1 MSRERGRFRK
11 PMDPGALAFSSSL
24 PVDRQ
29 LAREDIEGSL
39 AHVAMLAKRRILPP
53 SSAKRIAAGLKRIDR
68 EVALA
73 GTLPESRRAGA
84 GNRMA
89 ADDIHMAVESL
100 LTSRIGG
107 AAGMLHTARSRNDQ
121 VALDER
127 LFLKRRI
134 IAIQTSILKLQRAF
148 VGQASRHRLTIVPGY
163 THLQRAQ
170 PVLFAHH
177 LLAYAAMFQ
186 RDAERLQDCLWR
198 VDLSPLGAGALAGT
212 TFSIDRRQ
220 VARSLGLRGI
230 VENSIDAVSDRDV
243 QIEFLSACAITMMH
257 LSRLGEE
264 LVLWSS
270 SEWDF
275 AVIGEGFATGSSI
288 MPQKRNPDIAE
299 LIRGKSGRT
308 YGNLVAL
315 LTVMKGLPLAYNRDM
330 QEDKEPLIDS
340 ARTVEESLTVA
351 AAMLGSTRFRPG
363 RFSGEMK
370 QDSMLAT
377 DLADYL
383 ARKGVPFRKAH
394 AVVGEIARSCAG
406 KGVGLRDLSLK
417 EYKSYSPLFESDALR
432 LLQPLASV
440 RAKRSEGSTNPAQ
453 VDRAIR
459 RWVRVL
465 GGSGSMAKGRTVR
478 QPRRRGQA

>member
-1 MSRERGRFRK
+1 M
-11 PMDPGALAFSSSL
+11 A
-24 PVDRQ
+24 VD
-29 LAREDIEGSL
+29 D
-39 AHVAMLAKRRILPP
+39 V
-53 SSAKRIAAGLKRIDR
+53 
-68 EVALA
+68 
-73 GTLPESRRAGA
+73 
-84 GNRMA
+84 
-89 ADDIHMAVESL
+89 HMAVEAL
-100 LTSRIGG
+100 LTSRIGE

-127 LFLKRRI
+127 LFLKKRI
-134 IAIQTSILKLQRAF
+134 AAIQGSIRRLQRAF
-148 VGQASRHRLTIVPGY
+148 LRQARRHRLSVVPGY

-170 PVLFAHH
+170 PILFAHH
-177 LLAYAAMFQ
+177 LLAYIAMLK
-186 RDAERLQDCLWR
+186 RDGERFQDCLAR
-198 VDLSPLGAGALAGT
+198 VDRSPLGAGALAGT
-212 TFSIDRRQ
+212 TFPIDRRR
-220 VARSLGLRGI
+220 VARSLGFRGI
-230 VENSIDAVSDRDV
+230 VENSVDAVSDRDV
-243 QIEFLSACAITMMH
+243 QIEFLAACAITMMH

-299 LIRGKSGRT
+299 LIRGKSGRV

-351 AAMLGSTRFRPG
+351 AAMLSSTRFRPE
-363 RFSGEMK
+363 RFAAEMK
-370 QDSMLAT
+370 QDAMLAT

-394 AVVGEIARSCAG
+394 AVVGEIVRTCAG

-417 EYKSYSPLFESDALR
+417 EYKSHNPLFERDALE
-432 LLQPLASV
+432 LLHPLASV
-440 RAKRSEGSTNPAQ
+440 RAKRSEGSTRPAE
-453 VDRAIR
+453 VDREIR
-459 RWVRVL
+459 RWDRIL
-465 GGSGSMAKGRTVR
+465 GTPGTRAKGRTAR
-478 QPRRRGQA
+478 RPRRRQ